1 MKLTSQDKNIELLE
15 KIFKEGFLIK
25 DEINDFEYR
34 HSQLLMALSF
44 YQKIISKDKIIIEAG
59 TGVGKSF
66 AYLIPIG
73 IALKEKIFEN
83 AVISTHTK
91 TLQKQLFD
99 KDVKILEKIVH
110 GISIELAQGLENY
123 ICLLKI
129 KEEDI
134 FSKKLYTE
142 IIFEFLEKTKDGDL
156 SELEGKNISYG
167 ILKYRKEDCL
177 KKECPYYMDCY
188 IFKNI
193 GKWKNADILIT
204 NHSFLLA
211 NSLVDFPYIKKDGIL
226 VIDEAQRIIEDA
238 VNTYGIEINI
248 NYLESILFKEI
259 AEKKFIKNKRDLLE
273 KTYREVKELKRKLE
287 EFLGESEKRKIEG
300 EIFEDLKIHERLLN
314 LSEEVKIPKGE
325 KGIYAKN
332 FKEKLSLLS
341 KNIERIIFSQ
351 NENYVKWATKE
362 EEEIILKESPLNPGD
377 YLKEFL
383 YPNFPVILFT
393 SATIKT
399 GKDFFFFIKEAGID
413 EKIKTISLPSHF
425 PYKKNVII
433 YIDKEAPSPKEE
445 EKFIIYISKKIPEL
459 IEIFGGRALVLFTS
473 YKMLK
478 EVKKLLPKMKT
489 PVLFQGEDSR
499 RNLLKKFKEEK
510 ITSLF
515 ATGTFWEGIDV
526 PGEAL
531 ELLIIVR
538 LPFDVPDEPYHEA
551 KINLLKKENINP
563 FLNYSLPLAILRFKQ
578 GFGRLIRKKTD
589 IGCFAIFDS
598 RILKSS
604 YGKFFLSSLPPA
616 PITYDIKDVRRFYE
630 NIKNI

>member
-1 MKLTSQDKNIELLE
+1 MKLISQDKNIEFLE

-44 YQKIISKDKIIIEAG
+44 YQKIISKGKIIIEAG

-91 TLQKQLFD
+91 TLQKQLFE
-99 KDVKILEKIVH
+99 KDIKMLEKIVP
-110 GISIELAQGLENY
+110 GINIHIAQGLENY

-129 KEEDI
+129 KEENI
-134 FSKKLYTE
+134 FSKKLWTE

-156 SELEGKNISYG
+156 SELEGKNIAYG

-177 KKECPYYMDCY
+177 KKECPYYTDCY

-193 GKWKNADILIT
+193 EKWKNADILIT

-211 NSLVDFPYIKKDGIL
+211 NSLVNFPYIKKDGIL

-238 VNTYGIEINI
+238 VNAYGIEVNI
-248 NYLESILFKEI
+248 NYIENTLFKEI

-273 KTYREVKELKRKLE
+273 KTYKEIKEFKRRLE

-300 EIFEDLKIHERLLN
+300 EIFREFRIHEKLEK

-325 KGIYAKN
+325 KGIHAKI
-332 FKEKLSLLS
+332 FKEKLVLLS

-351 NENYVKWATKE
+351 NEGYVKWVTK

-399 GKDFFFFIKEAGID
+399 GKDFYFFIKEAGVN
-413 EKIKTISLPSHF
+413 EEVTTISLPSHF

-433 YIDKEAPSPKEE
+433 YIDKEAPNPKDE
-445 EKFIIYISKKIPEL
+445 EKFTYYISKKIPEL

-489 PVLFQGEDSR
+489 PVLFQGEDSK
-499 RNLLKKFKEEK
+499 RNLLEKFKKEK
-510 ITSLF
+510 TTSLF